1 MRRKLQEQS
10 GESIAEA
17 LLSTLVVALGA
28 LLFVTAVLAAQRMLT
43 RSRRQLA
50 AYYNSAQT
58 LEQGSGRKESY
69 TIRVS
74 RRDSDGSL
82 RPVISEKGS
91 PAQFERSVTVDT
103 NQTAG
108 DGIPVPTVKTYR

>member
-1 MRRKLQEQS
+1 MRKKLREQR

-17 LLSTLVVALGA
+17 LFSTLIVALGT
-28 LLFVTAVLAAQRMLT
+28 LLFVTAVLAAQRMLM
-43 RSRRQLA
+43 RSQRQLA
-50 AYYNSAQT
+50 AYYDSAQT

-82 RPVISEKGS
+82 HPVISEKDS
-91 PAQFERSVTVDT
+91 PAQSERSVTVDT
-103 NQTAG
+103 NQGAG
-108 DGIPVPTVKTYR
+108 DGISVPTVKTYR